1 MKLASLNFFCKAEV
15 IASSHC
21 LLKCEQDLRAKDQ
34 EILQASVQS
43 NIETQKKIWAFLE
56 RFENKFDN

>member
-1 MKLASLNFFCKAEV
+1 METEV

-21 LLKCEQDLRAKDQ
+21 LLKCEQDLRDKDQ

-43 NIETQKKIWAFLE
+43 NIETQKKTFGLIG
-56 RFENKFDN
+56 KI